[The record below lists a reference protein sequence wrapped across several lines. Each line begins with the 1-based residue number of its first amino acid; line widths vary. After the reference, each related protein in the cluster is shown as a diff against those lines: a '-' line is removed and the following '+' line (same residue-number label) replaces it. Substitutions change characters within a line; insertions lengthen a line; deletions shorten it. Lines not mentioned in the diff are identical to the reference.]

1 MQDFLINIYEYML
14 KYYGKQHWWP
24 GDYILE
30 IMVGALL
37 TQNTSWRG
45 VEKAIKNLKQEGML
59 DMDSIINNDRVLELI
74 RSSGFYNIKHKRL
87 KNMILNI
94 KNTFGDNLESLKLV
108 NPKVMREFFLSLN
121 GIGKETADSIL
132 LYGLEHPF
140 FVVDAYTKRLF
151 ERLGVFKENDY
162 DVIQRFFHTHLPVS
176 TQLFNEYHALIV
188 THSKNIC
195 KKRPECKK
203 CFLIEYCNYGKN
215 R

>member
-1 MQDFLINIYEYML
+1 MQDFLMNIYECML

-24 GDYILE
+24 GDSILE

-45 VEKAIKNLKQEGML
+45 VEKAIKNLKDEGML
-59 DMDSIINNDRVLELI
+59 DMESIINNDRVLELI
-74 RSSGFYNIKHKRL
+74 RPSGFYNIKHKRL
-87 KNMILNI
+87 KNMLLNI
-94 KNTFGDNLESLKLV
+94 RNSFGDNLESLKLV
-108 NPKVMREFFLSLN
+108 NPKVMRDFFLSLN

-140 FVVDAYTKRLF
+140 FVVDSYTKRLF
-151 ERLGVFKENDY
+151 GRLGILQEDDY
-162 DVIQRFFHTHLPVS
+162 DSVQKLFHTHLPVS